1 MKSKFEKIM
10 TDVVKFS
17 AIQFAQECRDINS
30 IEELQAAIEA
40 PDATDMEQWNLTQAE
55 YIWALE
61 AAIYAIQNDAAIS
74 DDGRIPL

>member
-30 IEELQAAIEA
+30 IEELQA
-40 PDATDMEQWNLTQAE
+40 E

-61 AAIYAIQNDAAIS
+61 AAIYAIQYDAAIS